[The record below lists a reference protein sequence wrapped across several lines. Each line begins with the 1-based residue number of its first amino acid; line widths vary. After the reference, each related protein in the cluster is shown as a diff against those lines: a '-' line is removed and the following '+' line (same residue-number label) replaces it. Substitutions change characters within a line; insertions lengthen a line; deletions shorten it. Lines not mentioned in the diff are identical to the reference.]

1 MSYFGFIK
9 TNLRWLLGGFLLTM
23 FSSFGQTFYIA
34 LSTGH
39 IREAFGLT
47 SGEYG
52 SIYMVATLASAI
64 VFPFVGQI
72 VDRLSVVRVVTIT
85 VVGLMLA
92 CLAMA
97 KSQSIILLV
106 LALFGLRLFGQGMMT
121 HISITAMGR
130 WYAENRGKSISIA
143 SMGFAAGQAFLP
155 VTFVTLVAIVGWRDA
170 WIVAAITMLVVALPS
185 ITALMWVERMP
196 QSEAVGEHVGSM
208 RQWTRAE
215 MLRDPLFWITN
226 IGVLAPPFIGT
237 AIFFHQDFLL
247 STRGWPVELF
257 ALTFAWMTIVTVLS
271 SLVSGW
277 AVDRTSAVN
286 LLPIFLAPMGLG
298 CLVLA
303 FVHAQY
309 AIVLFMTF
317 LGISSGM
324 IAILH
329 GALWPEVYGTKN
341 LGSIRSLVTALM
353 VLFSALGPGVIG
365 WLIDFGVSL
374 DSQFLGM
381 AIYMFVASLTL
392 LYCSREYDR
401 RKLEYSMHP
410 KSMPSG
416 LTRSGNW
423 LSDKFM
429 D

>member
-39 IREAFGLT
+39 IRQAFGLT

-52 SIYMVATLASAI
+52 SIYMIATLASAI

-72 VDRLSVVRVVTIT
+72 VDKLSVVRVVVITII
-85 VVGLMLA
+85 GLALA
-92 CLAMA
+92 CLALA

-106 LALFGLRLFGQGMMT
+106 FALFGLRLFGQGMMT

-130 WYAENRGKSISIA
+130 WYAENRGKSVSIA
-143 SMGFAAGQAFLP
+143 SLGFSAGQAFLP
-155 VTFVTLVAIVGWRDA
+155 VTFVTAAALVGWRDA
-170 WIVAAITMLVVALPS
+170 WLVAAIVVLVVALPTIS
-185 ITALMWVERMP
+185 ALMWVERQP
-196 QSEAVGEHVGSM
+196 QSEIAGEQASPV
-208 RQWTRAE
+208 RQWTRSE
-215 MLRDPLFWITN
+215 MLRDRLFWITN
-226 IGVLAPPFIGT
+226 IGVLAPAFIGT
-237 AIFFHQDFLL
+237 SIFFHQDFLL
-247 STRGWPVELF
+247 STRGWSIDLF
-257 ALTFAWMTIVTVLS
+257 AWTFVWMTIVTVIS

-277 AVDRTSAVN
+277 AVDRTSAVS
-286 LLPIFLAPMGLG
+286 LLPYFLIPMGLG
-298 CLVLA
+298 CLVLGL
-303 FVHAQY
+303 VHAEI

-324 IAILH
+324 IAILF
-329 GALWPEVYGTKN
+329 GALWPEVYGTTH

-374 DSQFLGM
+374 DNQFLGM
-381 AIYMFVASLTL
+381 ALYMLVASLTL
-392 LYCSREYDR
+392 IYCSREFNR
-401 RKLEYSMHP
+401 RKLEF
-410 KSMPSG
+410 KSQP
-416 LTRSGNW
+416 
-423 LSDKFM
+423 
-429 D
+429 

>member
-1 MSYFGFIK
+1 MSYFDFIK

-39 IREAFGLT
+39 IRQAFGLT

-52 SIYMVATLASAI
+52 SIYMIATLASAI

-72 VDRLSVVRVVTIT
+72 VDRLSVVRVVVIT
-85 VVGLMLA
+85 VIGLALA
-92 CLAMA
+92 CLALA

-130 WYAENRGKSISIA
+130 WYAENRGKSVSIA
-143 SMGFAAGQAFLP
+143 SLGFTAGQAFLP
-155 VTFVTLVAIVGWRDA
+155 VTFVTVAAFVGWREA
-170 WIVAAITMLVVALPS
+170 WLGSAIVVLVVALPAIS
-185 ITALMWVERMP
+185 ALMWVERQP
-196 QSEAVGEHVGSM
+196 QSEVEGEQVSPV
-208 RQWTRAE
+208 RQWTRSE

-237 AIFFHQDFLL
+237 SIFFHQDFLL
-247 STRGWPVELF
+247 STRGWSIDLF
-257 ALTFAWMTIVTVLS
+257 ALTFVWMTIVTVIS

-277 AVDRTSAVN
+277 AVDRTSAIN
-286 LLPIFLAPMGLG
+286 LLPYFLIPMGLG

-303 FVHAQY
+303 FVYAEI

-324 IAILH
+324 IAILY
-329 GALWPEVYGTKN
+329 GALWPEVYGTTH

-374 DSQFLGM
+374 DNQFLGM
-381 AIYMFVASLTL
+381 ALYMFVASLTL
-392 LYCSREYDR
+392 IYCSREFNR
-401 RKLEYSMHP
+401 RKFAFDQSQVGCI
-410 KSMPSG
+410 SG
-416 LTRSGNW
+416 G
-423 LSDKFM
+423 
-429 D
+429 

>member
-39 IREAFGLT
+39 IRQAFGLT

-52 SIYMVATLASAI
+52 SIYMIATLASAI
-64 VFPFVGQI
+64 IFPFVGQI
-72 VDRLSVVRVVTIT
+72 VDRLSVVRVVVITI
-85 VVGLMLA
+85 VGLALA
-92 CLAMA
+92 CLALA
-97 KSQSIILLV
+97 KSQSIVLLV

-130 WYAENRGKSISIA
+130 WYAENRGKSVSIA
-143 SMGFAAGQAFLP
+143 SLGFTAGQAFLP
-155 VTFVTLVAIVGWRDA
+155 VTFVTVVALVGWRDA
-170 WIVAAITMLVVALPS
+170 WLVATIVVLVIALPL
-185 ITALMWVERMP
+185 ICALMWVEREP
-196 QSEAVGEHVGSM
+196 QSEVEGEQVSAV
-208 RQWTRAE
+208 RQWTRSE
-215 MLRDPLFWITN
+215 MLRDRLFWITN

-247 STRGWPVELF
+247 STRGWPIDLF
-257 ALTFAWMTIVTVLS
+257 AWTFVWMTIVTVIS

-277 AVDRTSAVN
+277 VVDRTSAVN
-286 LLPIFLAPMGLG
+286 LLQYFLIPMGLG

-303 FVHAQY
+303 LVHAQI

-317 LGISSGM
+317 LGVSSGM
-324 IAILH
+324 IAILF
-329 GALWPEVYGTKN
+329 GALWPEVYGTTN

-374 DSQFLGM
+374 DNQFLGM
-381 AIYMFVASLTL
+381 ALYMFVASLTL
-392 LYCSREYDR
+392 IHCAREFNR
-401 RKLEYSMHP
+401 RKQYSNIP
-410 KSMPSG
+410 REKSEFGCISG
-416 LTRSGNW
+416 G
-423 LSDKFM
+423 
-429 D
+429 

>member
-39 IREAFGLT
+39 IRQAFNLT

-52 SIYMVATLASAI
+52 SIYMIATLASAI
-64 VFPFVGQI
+64 LFPFVGQI
-72 VDRLSVVRVVTIT
+72 VDKYSVVKVVTIT
-85 VVGLMLA
+85 VIGLAIA
-92 CLAMA
+92 CLALA
-97 KSQSIILLV
+97 KSQSVFLLV

-143 SMGFAAGQAFLP
+143 SLGFSAGQAFLP
-155 VTFVTLVAIVGWRDA
+155 VTFVALVAIVGWRDA
-170 WIVAAITMLVVALPS
+170 WIVAAITMLIVALPS
-185 ITALMWVERMP
+185 ITALMWVERVPM
-196 QSEAVGEHVGSM
+196 SEVSDDALNSV
-208 RQWTRAE
+208 RQWSRAE
-215 MLRDPLFWITN
+215 MLRDPLFWIAN
-226 IGVLAPPFIGT
+226 IGILAPPFIST

-247 STRGWPVELF
+247 SSRGWSIELF
-257 ALTFAWMTIVTVLS
+257 ALTFVWMTIVTVLS

-277 AVDRTSAVN
+277 AVDRTSAVK
-286 LLPIFLAPMGLG
+286 LLPIFLVPMALG

-303 FVHAQY
+303 FIHAEY

-324 IAILH
+324 IAILY
-329 GALWPEVYGTKN
+329 GALWPEVYGTTN

-381 AIYMFVASLTL
+381 AIYMFVASLAL
-392 LYCSREYDR
+392 IYCSREYDR
-401 RKLEYSMHP
+401 RKLEFEYS
-410 KSMPSG
+410 KRN
-416 LTRSGNW
+416 L
-423 LSDKFM
+423 FA
-429 D
+429 